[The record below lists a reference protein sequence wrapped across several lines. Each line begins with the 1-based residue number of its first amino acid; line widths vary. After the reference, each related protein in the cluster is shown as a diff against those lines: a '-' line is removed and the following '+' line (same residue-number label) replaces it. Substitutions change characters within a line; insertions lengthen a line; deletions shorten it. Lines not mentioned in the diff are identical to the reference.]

1 MALRA
6 ISTAAGGGGLVGS
19 AGAVELSL
27 VGNGTVLLAG
37 TFFFTIAAPFPFLVD
52 SMTWRAGT
60 GSFTANV
67 KIGATSI
74 TGLSAVNVNS
84 STPTTTAASAA
95 NAVAEGDVVSV
106 VVTSPTSSPTDCVL
120 QLNFTRT

>member
-6 ISTAAGGGGLVGS
+6 VAGSSGGGLVGS
-19 AGAVELSL
+19 GGGLMLQL
-27 VGNGTVLLAG
+27 VGNGTVLVAG
-37 TFFFTIAAPFPFLVD
+37 TFYFTLYAPFNFTVQSLA
-52 SMTWRAGT
+52 WRAGV

-84 STPTTTAASAA
+84 PTITLTAASGA
-95 NAVAEGDVVSV
+95 NTVVEGDAITV

-120 QLNFTRT
+120 QLLFTRD